1 MSPHL
6 EADCENAFR
15 ILRHWR
21 KKSNFQEFGRM
32 RHSSIEFFFFFG
44 MLLLLM
50 YKMVL
55 EIELQHAEGF
65 HTLART
71 QIPEF
76 MLTR

>member
-1 MSPHL
+1 
-6 EADCENAFR
+6 
-15 ILRHWR
+15 
-21 KKSNFQEFGRM
+21 
-32 RHSSIEFFFFFG
+32 

-55 EIELQHAEGF
+55 EIELQHAEGI

-76 MLTR
+76 FDHEVRNTAKLNGCPMRSTETRSGLHCNQVARG